1 MPARKPLTF
10 HDEIGKRLDLV
21 LYQLQALQQE
31 RDSLRLEEILHE
43 IEEARTDLS
52 VLAEKVQNKVNTLR
66 DAEHFA
72 AMEAESIASSL

>member
-10 HDEIGKRLDLV
+10 HDEVGKRLDLV

-43 IEEARTDLS
+43 IEEVRTDLS
-52 VLAEKVQNKVNTLR
+52 VLAEKVQNKVNVLR
-66 DAEHFA
+66 DAEHF
-72 AMEAESIASSL
+72 EAIDG